1 MRWLACM
8 LLAAVLDLFVCAASR
23 AQQQTSANQPEFEV
37 ASIKP
42 SASDDAR
49 TLLQVLPAGGLRS
62 SGATLKFLI
71 TLAYEVRS
79 FQILGGSGWIGSD
92 RFDVVAKSDRS
103 TDSEKEP
110 RDPSQVTAGQLK
122 GMQDQMRPKLQAL
135 LAERF
140 KLSLHR
146 ETREQPVYALVI
158 GKGGTKFQRA
168 NGNFG
173 GLRIGRSQLTGSGA
187 TLEMLTTA
195 LGNQLGRPV
204 LDRTGLEGSFDFKL
218 EWAAEAGASSP
229 PGGDVPPPVDP
240 NGASIFTALQE
251 QLGLKLESTKGPI
264 EVLVIDHVEWPG
276 EN

>member
-1 MRWLACM
+1 MRWPGLV
-8 LLAAVLDLFVCAASR
+8 LLAAALGLFVCAASR
-23 AQQQTSANQPEFEV
+23 AQQQSSASHPEFEV
-37 ASIKP
+37 ASVKP

-49 TLLQVLPAGGLRS
+49 TLLQILPGGGIRS

-79 FQILGGSGWIGSD
+79 FQILGGSGWINSD
-92 RFDVVAKSDRS
+92 RFDVVAKSDGS
-103 TDSEKEP
+103 ADSEKEP

-122 GMQDQMRPKLQAL
+122 GMQDRMRPKLQAL

-146 ETREQPVYALVI
+146 ETREQPVYALAI
-158 GKGGTKFQRA
+158 AKGGTKFQRA

-173 GLRIGRSQLTGSGA
+173 GLRIGKSQLTGSGA

-195 LGNQLGRPV
+195 IANQLGRPV
-204 LDRTGLEGSFDFKL
+204 LDRTGLVGAFDFKL
-218 EWAAEAGASSP
+218 EWAAQAGAFFP
-229 PGGDVPPPVDP
+229 PSGDASAPADP
-240 NGASIFTALQE
+240 NGPSIFTALQE
-251 QLGLKLESTKGPI
+251 QLGLKLESAKGPVD
-264 EVLVIDHVEWPG
+264 VLIIDRVERPS

>member
-1 MRWLACM
+1 
-8 LLAAVLDLFVCAASR
+8 
-23 AQQQTSANQPEFEV
+23 V

-49 TLLQVLPAGGLRS
+49 TLLQVLPGGGLRT

-79 FQILGGSGWIGSD
+79 FQILGGSGWISSD

-110 RDPSQVTAGQLK
+110 RDPSKVTASQLK

-146 ETREQPVYALVI
+146 ETREQALYALVI
-158 GKGGTKFQRA
+158 GKSGIKFHRVP
-168 NGNFG
+168 GNFR
-173 GLRIGRSQLTGSGA
+173 GLRIGRAQLTGSGA

-195 LGNQLGRPV
+195 LANQLGRPV
-204 LDRTGLEGSFDFKL
+204 LDRTSLEGSFDFKL
-218 EWAAEAGASSP
+218 EWADQAGTSSP
-229 PGGDVPPPVDP
+229 PGGDPLPPSDP
-240 NGASIFTALQE
+240 NGPSIFTALQE
-251 QLGLKLESTKGPI
+251 QLGLKLESTKGPV
-264 EVLVIDHVEWPG
+264 EVLVIDQVERPS